1 MPTPSIRRP
10 PRAPSGRKHGLSA
23 PLTVTRKELLDRGN
37 DRQFRELVHAFFAFQ
52 ARHETIRDGHA
63 GYIGLAGVQYTLL
76 IAVGHLEVE
85 GEVTA
90 STLCDHLRVSSAF
103 IAVEIAKLVDR
114 GFVTKVRDP
123 NDARRLLLRTT
134 PAGYALL
141 AKLAPLQSQVNNV
154 EFGRLTRKDFRDL
167 HRIMNLLIENCDA
180 ALALQRL
187 LEQPGASELRLE
199 ETIA

>member
-1 MPTPSIRRP
+1 MASPP
-10 PRAPSGRKHGLSA
+10 PRPRPKASSGRKHGLAA
-23 PLTVTRKELLDRGN
+23 PLTVSRKELLDEGN
-37 DRQFRELVHAFFAFQ
+37 DRRFRELVHAFFAFQ
-52 ARHETIRDGHA
+52 ARHEAIRDGHA

-76 IAVGHLEVE
+76 IAVGHLESE
-85 GEVTA
+85 GDVTA
-90 STLCDHLRVSSAF
+90 TTLCDHLHVSSAF

-114 GFVTKVRDP
+114 GLVAKERDP
-123 NDARRLLLRTT
+123 VDARRLLLRTT

-187 LEQPGASELRLE
+187 LEQPGASDLRLE
-199 ETIA
+199 ETLA